1 MKRMPENEDRLAEL
15 VPGLK
20 SGACR
25 AYWFDTVSSTMDAA
39 FNLEEELV
47 IDRTLVIS
55 DVQTTGRGRYSRR
68 WFSTCEDIIF
78 SLILTEYDFRVPY
91 SMLSAYAVY
100 ITLIKHKAPV
110 MLKWI
115 NDVLW
120 ENGKKVSGVLTEE
133 CRNRTVIGI
142 GVNLNSEEMPLS
154 VREGA
159 TSYCIETGERILKED
174 FLSSLIAELFLILDR
189 VKKGG
194 ITRVMNEW
202 DTEADLRGKRVHVI
216 NDSGEFKGIAAGIN
230 KKTGALILNRD
241 GGQLEIY
248 EGSLFNISDDEY

>member
-1 MKRMPENEDRLAEL
+1 
-15 VPGLK
+15 
-20 SGACR
+20 
-25 AYWFDTVSSTMDAA
+25 
-39 FNLEEELV
+39 
-47 IDRTLVIS
+47 
-55 DVQTTGRGRYSRR
+55 
-68 WFSTCEDIIF
+68 
-78 SLILTEYDFRVPY
+78 
-91 SMLSAYAVY
+91 
-100 ITLIKHKAPV
+100 

-120 ENGKKVSGVLTEE
+120 ENGKKISGVLTEE

-154 VREGA
+154 VRNGS
-159 TSYCIETGERILKED
+159 TSYYIETGERILKED

-202 DTEADLRGKRVHVI
+202 ETEADLRRKRVCVI

-248 EGSLFNISDDEY
+248 EGSLIDVSDMARYTNGFMTNMI